1 MKVAKQLPVSWGTQG
16 AQRDADG
23 NTARVEAV
31 PPSTATNALG
41 NVKKQAT
48 NQTQALARG
57 VHATGLRNGLVTQ
70 F

>member
-16 AQRDADG
+16 AQRDG

-31 PPSTATNALG
+31 PPSTATSALG
-41 NVKKQAT
+41 NAKKQAT
-48 NQTQALARG
+48 NQIQALPRG